1 LQIELDFEKLY
12 PGNNLSLFTKFEV
25 LKSKILKYVEK
36 CNVKGVDD
44 LVIEIQNPPPSGK
57 FFKII

>member
-1 LQIELDFEKLY
+1 LDFEELY

-25 LKSKILKYVEK
+25 LKCKIVKYVEK
-36 CNVKGVDD
+36 YNVQGVDN
-44 LVIEIQNPPPSGK
+44 LVIEIQNPPSSGK